1 MKPNCANSIMSQK
14 KALIVVEGKADK
26 RFLEEYIAHLGYSD
40 FIDEIH
46 PAGGWNNWNTS
57 KPALKRAKSDG
68 LLTALIFDA
77 DADASSRRSEL
88 QSELNKFSS
97 EARIFL
103 IPNDE
108 DRGCL
113 EDLLGHLVPEAYQ
126 PIIDSWDNFIDA
138 LRGLK
143 KASEVPLVP
152 PDNIPI
158 PKTKFY
164 SYVSLLLDEREKKEK
179 GKDVA
184 KEEIRRYKGVGHWDL
199 EAPYLDPLK
208 KFIKELLFGNE

>member
-1 MKPNCANSIMSQK
+1 MKQNCANSTMLPK
-14 KALIVVEGKADK
+14 KALIVVEGIADK
-26 RFLEEYIAHLGYSD
+26 RFLEEYIAHLGYAD

-46 PAGGWNNWNTS
+46 SAGGKDNWKTS
-57 KPALKRAKSDG
+57 ELALKQAKSNG

-77 DADASSRRSEL
+77 DADASSRRFYL
-88 QSELNKFSS
+88 QRKLDKFDS

-126 PIIDSWDNFIDA
+126 PVIDCWDNFIDA

-143 KASEVPLVP
+143 PSLVP
-152 PDNIPI
+152 SHNLPSS
-158 PKTKFY
+158 KAKFY
-164 SYVSLLLDEREKKEK
+164 SYDSLLREEGKKEK
-179 GKDVA
+179 VA
-184 KEEIRRYKGVGHWDL
+184 AEEFRRYKGVEHWDL
-199 EAPYLDPLK
+199 DAPYLDPLK
-208 KFIKELLFGNE
+208 KFIKELLL

>member
-1 MKPNCANSIMSQK
+1 MSQK

-26 RFLEEYIAHLGYSD
+26 RFLEEYIAHLGYLD

-46 PAGGWNNWNTS
+46 LAGGKDNWYTS
-57 KPALKRAKSDG
+57 KRALEHAKSNG

-77 DADASSRRSEL
+77 DSDVSSRRSYL
-88 QSELNKFSS
+88 QRKLDEFGS

-113 EDLLGHLVPEAYQ
+113 EDLFGHLVPEAYQ
-126 PIIDSWDNFIDA
+126 PVIDCWDNFIDA

-143 KASEVPLVP
+143 PSLVP
-152 PDNIPI
+152 SYNLPSS
-158 PKTKFY
+158 KAKFY
-164 SYVSLLLDEREKKEK
+164 SYDSLLREK
-179 GKDVA
+179 GKEEKVA
-184 KEEIRRYKGVGHWDL
+184 ADEFRRYKGVEHWDL
-199 EAPYLDPLK
+199 DAPYLDPLK